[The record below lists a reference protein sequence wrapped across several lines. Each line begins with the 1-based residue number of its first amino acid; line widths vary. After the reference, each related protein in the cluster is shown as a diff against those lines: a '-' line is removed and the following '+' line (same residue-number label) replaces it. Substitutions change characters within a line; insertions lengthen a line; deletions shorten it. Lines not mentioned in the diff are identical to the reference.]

1 MKNIYLL
8 ITMIG
13 AAILGFATVG
23 SIIYI
28 IYLWGGQNIDLPVAL
43 WEGAKIWMMT
53 SGLGITLFVLGMF
66 GMD

>member
-1 MKNIYLL
+1 MRNIYLL

-28 IYLWGGQNIDLPVAL
+28 IYLWGGQSIALPLAL
-43 WEGAKIWMMT
+43 WSGAKIWMMT
-53 SGLGITLFVLGMF
+53 SIIGIILFVVGMF
-66 GMD
+66 GLD